1 MSLKSRIP
9 WRVKILAKLILSRL
23 PVNYSVWQRLGLF
36 RLGQMDTPTYAVEI
50 FRNHFERVEV
60 PKRNG
65 GYVALELGPGD
76 SIFSAVIARA
86 FGASKT
92 YLVDVGFFAK
102 NHIDSYQSLALS
114 LSEEGLPVP
123 DLAGLTS
130 LEDVLSA
137 CSSEYKTSGLAS
149 LNTIPDQSV
158 DFIWSQATLEHVR
171 CEEFL
176 DTMREMR
183 RLLRHDGVCSHRVDL
198 KDHLGGALNNLR
210 FSERHWE
217 SNLMATSGFYTN
229 RIRYS
234 EMLGLFREAGFAT
247 NVLTVDRWPQLPT
260 PREQLWGR
268 FRELPE
274 EELCITG
281 FDVILNPV

>member
-1 MSLKSRIP
+1 MSLNNIP

-36 RLGQMDTPTYAVEI
+36 RLGQMDMPAYAVEI
-50 FRNHFERVEV
+50 FRNHFERVEI

-65 GYVALELGPGD
+65 GFVALELGPGD
-76 SIFSAVIARA
+76 SLFSAVIACA

-102 NHIDSYQSLALS
+102 NYIDSYQTLARS
-114 LSEEGLPVP
+114 LSEEGLPAP

-130 LEDVLSA
+130 LEDVLAA

-149 LNTIPDQSV
+149 LQTIHDESV
-158 DFIWSQATLEHVR
+158 DFIWSQATLEHIR
-171 CEEFL
+171 KSEFV
-176 DTMREMR
+176 DTLHEMR
-183 RLLRHDGVCSHRVDL
+183 RVIHPDGVCSHRVDL

-210 FSERHWE
+210 FSERIWE
-217 SNLMATSGFYTN
+217 SNWMATSGFYTN

-234 EMLGLFREAGFAT
+234 EMLELFKKAGFDVQVAK
-247 NVLTVDRWPQLPT
+247 VDRWP
-260 PREQLWGR
+260 
-268 FRELPE
+268 ELPLSKRKLASPFRTFPD
-274 EELCITG
+274 EELTISG
-281 FDVILNPV
+281 FNVLLRPN